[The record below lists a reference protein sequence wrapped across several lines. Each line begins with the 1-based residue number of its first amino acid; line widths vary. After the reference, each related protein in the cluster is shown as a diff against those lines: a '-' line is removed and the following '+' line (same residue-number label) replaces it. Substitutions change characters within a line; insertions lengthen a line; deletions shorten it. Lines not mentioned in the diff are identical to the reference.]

1 MKKKTSILQG
11 QKGVSF
17 IELLIVMT
25 LVVIVLTLNTDT
37 FGVIFRQ
44 SRQQTQAVG
53 AQMDRVVG
61 LEMLRTDLE
70 HAGFGLPWS
79 FQGAINYSEASGS
92 PQSTYNDS
100 TSNPPRA
107 FVSGNDPTFTLNN
120 SDYLVVK
127 STIVG
132 TSSKNGADVVTNET
146 SQRWT
151 YIIGGQP
158 PHPWNSIDNDLS
170 NGDKV
175 TVIWPRSVTS
185 FNKVLVM
192 DGTDFYTTISSGNI
206 PVEFSPAA
214 ATTRFVIYGVDKY
227 NNLRMPFNRADY
239 YVQRPPV
246 PDDMKI
252 IPQCAP
258 KTGIL
263 YKAIIN
269 QSDGAI
275 INQSDGYPLAIL
287 DCVADMQVIYRLDA
301 NNDGIIDSPPVN
313 DISGLTAQQVRE
325 QVKEVRVYIL
335 SHEGQK
341 DPSFKFKNSTITIGE
356 FGVGRTF
363 NLSSTIGSGWE
374 NYRWK
379 VSTLVVKPRNLAN

>member
-1 MKKKTSILQG
+1 MKKKTSILRG

-25 LVVIVLTLNTDT
+25 LVVIVLVMNTDT

-53 AQMDRVVG
+53 AQMDRIVG
-61 LEMLRTDLE
+61 LEILRTDLE

-79 FQGAINYSEASGS
+79 FQGSINYSEASNS
-92 PQSTYNDS
+92 PQSTYNDA

-107 FVSGNDPTFTLNN
+107 FVSGNDLSTFTLNN
-120 SDYLVVK
+120 SDYLVIK

-132 TSSKNGADVVTNET
+132 TSEA

-151 YIIGGQP
+151 YITGDTAPQP
-158 PHPWNSIDNDLS
+158 HSWGPNNVLE
-170 NGDKV
+170 NGDRV
-175 TVIWPRSVTS
+175 TVIWPRSVTG
-185 FNKVLVM
+185 FNKELIM
-192 DGTDFYTTISSGNI
+192 DGTSFSTIYSSSAF

-214 ATTRFVIYGVDKY
+214 ATTRFVIYGVSPSTT
-227 NNLRMPFNRADY
+227 NLQRPFNRADY
-239 YVQRPPV
+239 YIQQPAS
-246 PDDMKI
+246 M
-252 IPQCAP
+252 PQACAP
-258 KTGIL
+258 NTGIL
-263 YKAIIN
+263 YKATIN
-269 QSDGAI
+269 HDANGTL
-275 INQSDGYPLAIL
+275 NPDPLI
-287 DCVADMQVIYRLDA
+287 DCVADMQVIYRLDT
-301 NNDGIIDSPPVN
+301 NNDGTIDSTVN
-313 DISGLTAQQVRE
+313 DISGLTAQQIRDR
-325 QVKEVRVYIL
+325 VKEVRVYIL

-341 DPSFKFKNSTITIGE
+341 DGAFKFASSTITVGE

-379 VSTLVVKPRNLAN
+379 VSTLVVKPRNLAS